1 MIFWILALSCKA
13 PVSSLSQ
20 NKVSLISA
28 EKNNWYGGR
37 EGLKGFT
44 YSVKLRL
51 KGKKDII
58 TIKSFKAEGNIISFR
73 QSSSEDII
81 TVTGTLQT
89 HHKTEDFADKLSLYK
104 EEVSPKLNPKD
115 NKIEFVTNNSKKTY
129 SLNIPEFTSVEPVEE
144 LIPQR
149 Q

>member
-51 KGKKDII
+51 K
-58 TIKSFKAEGNIISFR
+58 
-73 QSSSEDII
+73 
-81 TVTGTLQT
+81 
-89 HHKTEDFADKLSLYK
+89 
-104 EEVSPKLNPKD
+104 
-115 NKIEFVTNNSKKTY
+115 SKKEY
-129 SLNIPEFTSVEPVEE
+129 HYHKIL
-144 LIPQR
+144 
-149 Q
+149 